1 MLQVLQGYKAKEVGT
16 GVTGSQV
23 QGDPG
28 KGGGH
33 RGVTGLQG
41 EGGGYRCNRDTRL
54 RRWVQVLHNY
64 KAKEVHATEVVGIC
78 VTGLQGEGSAEK

>member
-1 MLQVLQGYKAKEVGT
+1 VGT
-16 GVTGSQV
+16 G
-23 QGDPG
+23 
-28 KGGGH
+28 
-33 RGVTGLQG
+33 L
-41 EGGGYRCNRDTRL
+41 GGGYRCYRCYRDTRL